1 MYNSIL
7 LVEDNSENLGIF
19 ATILRHYGYRVV
31 EARSGRQAL
40 DLAAAEGPDLILLDL
55 GLPDIDGF
63 EVLARLRKEPTLA
76 LIPVLVV
83 SANATQRAR
92 DQSLALG
99 ARRFLTKPIRPSDLV
114 VAVGDELQGQRKL
127 AATGD

>member
-1 MYNSIL
+1 MDKSIL
-7 LVEDNSENLGIF
+7 LVEDNRENLSIF
-19 ATILRHYGYRVV
+19 ATILRHYGYRVI

-40 DLAAAEGPDLILLDL
+40 DLAAARDPDLILLDL

-63 EVLARLRKEPTLA
+63 EVLSRLRKEPARSGT
-76 LIPVLVV
+76 PVLVV

-114 VAVGDELQGQRKL
+114 VAVGDEFQARRELVV
-127 AATGD
+127 TGD

>member
-1 MYNSIL
+1 MYKSVL
-7 LVEDNSENLGIF
+7 LVEDNSENLSIF
-19 ATILRHYGYRVV
+19 ATILRHYGYRVI
-31 EARSGRQAL
+31 EAQSGRQAL
-40 DLAAAEGPDLILLDL
+40 DLAAAQDPDLILLDL

-63 EVLARLRKEPTLA
+63 EVLSRLRKEPALA
-76 LIPVLVV
+76 RIPVLVV

-114 VAVGDELQGQRKL
+114 VTVGEELQGRRNR
-127 AATGD
+127 AASGD